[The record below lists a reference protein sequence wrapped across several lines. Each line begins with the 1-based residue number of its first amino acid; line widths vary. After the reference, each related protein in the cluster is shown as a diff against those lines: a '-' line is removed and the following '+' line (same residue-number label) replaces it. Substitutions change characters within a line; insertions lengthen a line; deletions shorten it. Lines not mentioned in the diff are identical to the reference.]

1 MTNRI
6 ETLPVELQD
15 KIYEHVFKELYR
27 DLIKEYNDQTC
38 IIGDDWVWFDIFP
51 EGDPVL
57 VKIKG
62 EPPLTHNFN
71 PRKNFKSLKD

>member
-1 MTNRI
+1 MTNYI
-6 ETLPVELQD
+6 EMLPSKIQN
-15 KIYEHVFKELYR
+15 KIYKMLAKELYEEV
-27 DLIKEYNDQTC
+27 LKEYNDQTC

-71 PRKNFKSLKD
+71 PRRNLKSLKD